1 MNCFSI
7 LDCISLTLLLFAI
20 FVFQNRQ
27 NEEIIK
33 KNPLANRTELSCI
46 EHHTIQRTIVDTNQ
60 TNPCSPDYKSDYDRT
75 YLFIY
80 SQGNKRPLKRYS
92 SYRTARNRICSFW
105 VYLMRCIM
113 STPVRRMRLPPT
125 QCL

>member
-1 MNCFSI
+1 MTAYRLHYSYVASI
-7 LDCISLTLLLFAI
+7 DYRNRTVAI

-80 SQGNKRPLKRYS
+80 SQGSGLQLV
-92 SYRTARNRICSFW
+92 SF
-105 VYLMRCIM
+105 
-113 STPVRRMRLPPT
+113 TE
-125 QCL
+125 